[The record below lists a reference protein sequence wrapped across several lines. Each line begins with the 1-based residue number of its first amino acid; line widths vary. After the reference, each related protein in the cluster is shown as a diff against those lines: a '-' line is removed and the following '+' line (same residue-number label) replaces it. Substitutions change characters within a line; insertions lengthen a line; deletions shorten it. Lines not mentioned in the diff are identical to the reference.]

1 MKKTI
6 NSYDF
11 HKGFEELRPNN
22 FSYNG
27 LEALFNFLEEWEED
41 TGEATEFDVISLC
54 CDYSEYKN
62 AVEAVKDYSGE
73 EMTEKEALEYLQD
86 KTIIIEFDGG
96 IIVQSY

>member
-27 LEALFNFLEEWEED
+27 RNLMLLVFA
-41 TGEATEFDVISLC
+41 VIIRSI
-54 CDYSEYKN
+54 
-62 AVEAVKDYSGE
+62 
-73 EMTEKEALEYLQD
+73 
-86 KTIIIEFDGG
+86 KTQWRRLKIIQGKK
-96 IIVQSY
+96 